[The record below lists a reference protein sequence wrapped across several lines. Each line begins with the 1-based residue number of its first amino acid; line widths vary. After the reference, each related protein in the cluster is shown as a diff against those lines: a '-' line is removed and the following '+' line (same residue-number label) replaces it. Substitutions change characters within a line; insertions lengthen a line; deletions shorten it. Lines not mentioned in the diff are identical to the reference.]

1 MIIPDDIAALALNE
15 QYFDLRGLS
24 VYSSMG
30 ISTLRYHIRENDLPA
45 FKIPGKKDRTGKV
58 LVKRSEFDG
67 WIERFRENDF
77 VDIRYQTNRSR
88 AWKKFSRQIMA
99 GITTTG

>member
-24 VYSSMG
+24 FYSSMG
-30 ISTLRYHIRENDLPA
+30 ISTLRYHIRKNELPA

-58 LVKRSEFDG
+58 LVKRSEFDS
-67 WIERFRENDF
+67 WIEQFRENDF
-77 VDIRYQTNRSR
+77 ADIEAIANEMV
-88 AWKKFSRQIMA
+88 KGVI
-99 GITTTG
+99 